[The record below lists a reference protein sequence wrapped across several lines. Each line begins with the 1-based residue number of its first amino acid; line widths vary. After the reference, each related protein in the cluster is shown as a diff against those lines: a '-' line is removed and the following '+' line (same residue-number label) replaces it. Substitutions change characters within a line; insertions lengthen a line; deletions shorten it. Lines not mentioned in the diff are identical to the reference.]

1 MGSSLGWDSEL
12 DVTDTAMSFASCT
25 PKGGTG
31 EKKNHDTKVT
41 RVYFA
46 SKKC

>member
-12 DVTDTAMSFASCT
+12 HVRDSA
-25 PKGGTG
+25 KGGTG
-31 EKKNHDTKVT
+31 KKKKKNHNMKVA

-46 SKKC
+46 SKKTVNA